1 MDTIPSIKGIAMKK
15 ILEKMILLSFI
26 TVTMTYASNENNMNT
41 IENKS
46 NTTIEASYQNM
57 STEQLEEEVE
67 KRSISGD
74 LSFSMG
80 LELLKRWSNS

>member
-46 NTTIEASYQNM
+46 NTTIEASYQHM